1 MRFLRGSFSVW
12 IAFLTQCV
20 SAATVFFPITLT
32 WSNRTVAGV
41 TRPVILMN
49 GQFPGPPL
57 KLNQGDNVRF
67 LVDNRCPFNTTVHF
81 HGIEQLGTPW
91 SDGVPGVSQ
100 RSIVPNS
107 SYLYRWTAND
117 YGAYWYHAHHRGSL
131 EDGLFGPIY
140 ITPRSSVQRPFSLIS
155 NSSGQLNAMLAAER
169 ATRPVL
175 LSDWRSLTSEQIWN
189 TEVASGVDSWCANA
203 LLINGKGS
211 VTCLPRD
218 QINALTTPAQR
229 GVLGPNQNLTD
240 MACWPANVLDATFN
254 FPHNYNAV
262 LPTMFEGCVPSRGPQ
277 EILTVSSGD
286 QFVSWDLTSTSG
298 VLQMTFSIDE
308 HVMWVYAIDGRY
320 IRPVQVNALTIPN
333 SNRYSVLVPLNQPR
347 GDYTVRTVSASVQQ
361 ILNTTAIM
369 RYQGSPQLNRPSNP
383 WITINNLNATTNT
396 VFLNESSVVPFPV
409 LVPSNNV
416 DQTFLLHV
424 SQVGNAYR
432 WRLGNTSYGLELEE
446 SQPLLFNQ
454 TSIPSDLIIRT
465 RNNTWVDLII
475 QVDTILQPA
484 HPIHKH
490 SNKHFIIGQ
499 GNGTFTWNTVAEAV
513 QAVPGNFN
521 LLMPQYR
528 DTSNTP
534 VPITGPTWL
543 ALRYHVVNPGAFL
556 MHCHIQVHQSGGMVL
571 AMLDGVDVWPT
582 IPPSYLNN
590 SGF

>member
-1 MRFLRGSFSVW
+1 M
-12 IAFLTQCV
+12 
-20 SAATVFFPITLT
+20 
-32 WSNRTVAGV
+32 
-41 TRPVILMN
+41 
-49 GQFPGPPL
+49 
-57 KLNQGDNVRF
+57 
-67 LVDNRCPFNTTVHF
+67 
-81 HGIEQLGTPW
+81 
-91 SDGVPGVSQ
+91 
-100 RSIVPNS
+100 
-107 SYLYRWTAND
+107 
-117 YGAYWYHAHHRGSL
+117 
-131 EDGLFGPIY
+131 
-140 ITPRSSVQRPFSLIS
+140 
-155 NSSGQLNAMLAAER
+155 
-169 ATRPVL
+169 
-175 LSDWRSLTSEQIWN
+175 
-189 TEVASGVDSWCANA
+189 
-203 LLINGKGS
+203 
-211 VTCLPRD
+211 
-218 QINALTTPAQR
+218 
-229 GVLGPNQNLTD
+229 
-240 MACWPANVLDATFN
+240 
-254 FPHNYNAV
+254 
-262 LPTMFEGCVPSRGPQ
+262 
-277 EILTVSSGD
+277 
-286 QFVSWDLTSTSG
+286 
-298 VLQMTFSIDE
+298 
-308 HVMWVYAIDGRY
+308 
-320 IRPVQVNALTIPN
+320 
-333 SNRYSVLVPLNQPR
+333 
-347 GDYTVRTVSASVQQ
+347 RTVSASVQQ

-396 VFLNESSVVPFPV
+396 IFLNESSVVPFPV

-499 GNGTFTWNTVAEAV
+499 GNGTFSWNTVAEAV

-521 LLMPQYR
+521 LLTPQYR

-571 AMLDGVDVWPT
+571 AMLDGVDAWPT